1 MRMKDLHEDEVGKQE
16 GRITVT
22 EADKVGL
29 RWTPRPIYQTSTQTR
44 SGGHIF
50 NPSTQE
56 TEADL
61 SEFEAI
67 LI

>member
-29 RWTPRPIYQTSTQTR
+29 R
-44 SGGHIF
+44 
-50 NPSTQE
+50 
-56 TEADL
+56 
-61 SEFEAI
+61 
-67 LI
+67 